1 MSFHV
6 SVRTFLSLLCSLM
19 DVSKPDCFIDMIL
32 CPQLLSPPPLFLHQS
47 TRCKNINV
55 IHVLS
60 SSYSTLA

>member
-32 CPQLLSPPPLFLHQS
+32 CPQLLFSPLFLHQS
-47 TRCKNINV
+47 MRCKNINV

>member
-32 CPQLLSPPPLFLHQS
+32 CPQLLSPPPCFC
-47 TRCKNINV
+47 TNRRGVK
-55 IHVLS
+55 
-60 SSYSTLA
+60 TLM